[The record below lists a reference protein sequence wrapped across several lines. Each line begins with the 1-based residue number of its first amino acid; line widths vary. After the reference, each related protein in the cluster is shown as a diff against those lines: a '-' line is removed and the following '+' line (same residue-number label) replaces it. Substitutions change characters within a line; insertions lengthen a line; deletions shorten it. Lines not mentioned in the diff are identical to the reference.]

1 MDRVAAPTA
10 CRRQRTRFREEKDPG
25 MSTNAVVEVPH
36 VLAKPSSNGASTHA
50 ATTVPQRLL
59 GLKCREC
66 GQTYPIEP
74 VHVCDFCFGP
84 LEVEYDYELL
94 RHTVTRESIE
104 RGPLNIWRYHDL
116 LPVNEL
122 ADTGWRVGYSPLQ
135 PAPNLGKVLGLD
147 DLWIKNDCVNPTYS
161 FKDRVVAVASAKAR
175 EFGFDTFA
183 CASTGNLA
191 SAVAAAGIRVGLKT
205 YVFLPWDTEQSKILN
220 ALVYGAT
227 LVAVKGTYDDV
238 NRLCSEIAD
247 QRNWAFCNI
256 NVRPYYSE
264 GSKTLAFETA
274 EQLGWQAPDHVVV
287 PIASGSLLTKI
298 TKGFGEMQKIG
309 LIPEKAVRVSG
320 AQASGC
326 NPVAHAYVNGWDSVK
341 PVHKPD
347 TIAKSLAIGNPAD
360 GYYVLK
366 IVRERGGAVAEATND
381 EIADG
386 MRLLA
391 STEGVFAETAGGVT
405 IAVLKKLAQQG
416 VIGRHERVVAY
427 ITGNGLKTLDAVAPK
442 LAAPALVEPSL
453 SAFDAFLQG
462 KETERLEASR

>member
-1 MDRVAAPTA
+1 
-10 CRRQRTRFREEKDPG
+10 
-25 MSTNAVVEVPH
+25 MS
-36 VLAKPSSNGASTHA
+36 A
-50 ATTVPQRLL
+50 ATAQPPARATGAPITVLGARQAAALPAADPRRLK

-66 GQTYPIEP
+66 GRAFPIEP
-74 VHVCDFCFGP
+74 IHVCGFCFGP
-84 LEVEYDYELL
+84 LEVEYDYDLL
-94 RHTVTRESIE
+94 ARTVSHESID
-104 RGPLNIWRYHDL
+104 RGPLSIWRYRDL

-122 ADTGWRVGYSPLQ
+122 ADTGWRVGYTPLQ
-135 PAPNLGKVLGLD
+135 PAPNLGKALGLA
-147 DLWIKNDCVNPTYS
+147 DLWIKNDSVNPTFS

-220 ALVYGAT
+220 ALVYGANV
-227 LVAVKGTYDDV
+227 VAVKGTYDDV

-264 GSKTLAFETA
+264 GSKTLAYETA
-274 EQLGWQAPDHVVV
+274 EQLGWEAPDHVVV

-298 TKGFGEMQKIG
+298 AKGFGELQKIG
-309 LIPEKAVRVSG
+309 LIPEKHVRVSG

-326 NPVAHAYVNGWDSVK
+326 NPVAEAFGRGWDAVK
-341 PVHKPD
+341 PVQRPD

-366 IVRERGGAVAEATND
+366 LVRERGGAVRDATND
-381 EIADG
+381 EIAEG

-391 STEGVFAETAGGVT
+391 GTEGVFAETAGGVT
-405 IAVLKKLAQQG
+405 VAVLKKLVEQG
-416 VIGRHERVVAY
+416 VVKRGERTVAY
-427 ITGNGLKTLDAVAPK
+427 ITGNGLKTLDAVAPV
-442 LAAPALVEPSL
+442 LAQPPLVE
-453 SAFDAFLQG
+453 
-462 KETERLEASR
+462 

>member
-1 MDRVAAPTA
+1 M
-10 CRRQRTRFREEKDPG
+10 
-25 MSTNAVVEVPH
+25 
-36 VLAKPSSNGASTHA
+36 
-50 ATTVPQRLL
+50 TTVLDAPPAPRAGARLK
-59 GLKCREC
+59 GLACREC
-66 GQTYPIEP
+66 GQQFPIAP
-74 VHVCDFCFGP
+74 IHVCDFCFGP
-84 LEVEYDYELL
+84 LEVQYDYELL
-94 RHTVTRESIE
+94 RSTITRESIE
-104 RGPLNIWRYHDL
+104 RGPIGIWRYKEL
-116 LPVNEL
+116 LPVESM
-122 ADTGWRVGYSPLQ
+122 ADTGWRVGFTPLQ
-135 PAPNLGKVLGLD
+135 PAPNLGKALGLS
-147 DLWIKNDCVNPTYS
+147 DLWIKNDSVNPTFS

-220 ALVYGAT
+220 ALVYGAHV
-227 LVAVKGTYDDV
+227 VAVKGTYDDV

-247 QRNWAFCNI
+247 QKSWAFCNI

-274 EQLGWQAPDHVVV
+274 EQLGWEAPDHVVV

-298 TKGFGEMQKIG
+298 AKGFEELGKVG
-309 LIPEKAVRVSG
+309 LIEPKQPRVSG
-320 AQASGC
+320 AQALGC
-326 NPVAHAYVNGWDSVK
+326 NPVSNAFEHGWDAVR

-366 IVRERGGAVAEATND
+366 IVRERGGAVLDATNE

-391 STEGVFAETAGGVT
+391 STEGVFTETAGGVT
-405 IAVLKKLAQQG
+405 IAVLKKLVEQG
-416 VIGRHERVVAY
+416 VVKRGERTVAY
-427 ITGNGLKTLDAVAPK
+427 ITGNGLKTLDAVAPA
-442 LAAPALVEPSL
+442 LATPPLVEPTL
-453 SAFDAFLQG
+453 DAFDAYLSEQG
-462 KETERLEASR
+462 G

>member
-1 MDRVAAPTA
+1 MTTLLEAPSAPRAGGRLT
-10 CRRQRTRFREEKDPG
+10 G
-25 MSTNAVVEVPH
+25 
-36 VLAKPSSNGASTHA
+36 LA
-50 ATTVPQRLL
+50 
-59 GLKCREC
+59 CREC
-66 GQTYPIEP
+66 GQKFPIAP
-74 VHVCDFCFGP
+74 IHVCDFCFGP
-84 LEVEYDYELL
+84 LEVQYDYDLL
-94 RHTVTRESIE
+94 RETITRDSIE
-104 RGPLNIWRYHDL
+104 RGPIGIWRYRDL
-116 LPVNEL
+116 LPVETM
-122 ADTGWRVGYSPLQ
+122 ADTGWRVGFTPLQ
-135 PAPNLGKVLGLD
+135 PAPNLGKALGLT
-147 DLWIKNDCVNPTYS
+147 DLWIKNDSVNPTFS

-220 ALVYGAT
+220 ALIYGAN
-227 LVAVKGTYDDV
+227 VIAVKGTYDDV

-247 QRNWAFCNI
+247 QKNWAFCNI

-274 EQLGWQAPDHVVV
+274 EQLGWEAPDHVVV

-298 TKGFGEMQKIG
+298 TKGFEELGKVG
-309 LIPEKAVRVSG
+309 LIEPKRPRVSG
-320 AQASGC
+320 AQALGC
-326 NPVAHAYVNGWDSVK
+326 NPVSNAFEQGWDGVK

-366 IVRERGGAVAEATND
+366 IVRERGGAVLDATND

-391 STEGVFAETAGGVT
+391 STEGVFTETAGGVT
-405 IAVLKKLAQQG
+405 IAVLKKLVEQG
-416 VIGRHERVVAY
+416 VVKRGERTVAY
-427 ITGNGLKTLDAVAPK
+427 ITGNGLKTLDAVAPA
-442 LAAPALVEPSL
+442 LAAPPLVEPTID
-453 SAFDAFLQG
+453 AFDKYLSGEGA
-462 KETERLEASR
+462 

>member
-1 MDRVAAPTA
+1 
-10 CRRQRTRFREEKDPG
+10 
-25 MSTNAVVEVPH
+25 MSTITLDAPNA
-36 VLAKPSSNGASTHA
+36 AQGAGGGSRI
-50 ATTVPQRLL
+50 V

-66 GQTYPIEP
+66 GQQFPIEP

-84 LEVEYDYELL
+84 LEVQYDYDLL
-94 RHTVTRESIE
+94 RGSITRASIE
-104 RGPLNIWRYHDL
+104 AGPLSIWRYKDL
-116 LPVNEL
+116 LPVERL
-122 ADTGWRVGYSPLQ
+122 ADTGWRVGFTPLQ
-135 PAPNLGKVLGLD
+135 PAPNLGKVLGLT
-147 DLWIKNDCVNPTYS
+147 DLWIKNDSVNPTFS

-175 EFGFDTFA
+175 EFGYDTFA

-220 ALVYGAT
+220 ALVYGAN
-227 LVAVKGTYDDV
+227 VIAIKGTYDDV

-274 EQLGWQAPDHVVV
+274 EQLGWEAPDHVVV

-298 TKGFGEMQKIG
+298 VKGFDELGKVG
-309 LIPEKAVRVSG
+309 LIEPKQVRVSG
-320 AQASGC
+320 AQADGC
-326 NPVAHAYVNGWDSVK
+326 NPVASAFGNGWDAVK
-341 PVHKPD
+341 PFHRPD

-366 IVRERGGAVAEATND
+366 IVRERDGAVLDATNG

-391 STEGVFAETAGGVT
+391 ATEGVFAETAGGVT
-405 IAVLKKLAQQG
+405 VAVLKKLVEQG
-416 VIGRHERVVAY
+416 VVRKNERVVAY
-427 ITGNGLKTLDAVAPK
+427 ITGNGLKTLDAIAPV
-442 LAAPALVEPSL
+442 LTQPPLVEPTL
-453 SAFDAFLQG
+453 DAFDSYLGGEQVQ
-462 KETERLEASR
+462 RLDV

>member
-1 MDRVAAPTA
+1 MTTVLDAPAAP
-10 CRRQRTRFREEKDPG
+10 
-25 MSTNAVVEVPH
+25 NAGTPRLKG
-36 VLAKPSSNGASTHA
+36 LA
-50 ATTVPQRLL
+50 
-59 GLKCREC
+59 CREC
-66 GQTYPIEP
+66 GQAFPIAP
-74 VHVCDFCFGP
+74 IHVCDFCFGP
-84 LEVEYDYELL
+84 LEVQYDYDLL
-94 RHTVTRESIE
+94 RETVTRESIE
-104 RGPLNIWRYHDL
+104 RGPIGIWRYKDL
-116 LPVNEL
+116 LPVETL
-122 ADTGWRVGYSPLQ
+122 ADTGWRVGFTPLQ
-135 PAPNLGKVLGLD
+135 PAPNLGKALGLN
-147 DLWIKNDCVNPTYS
+147 DLWIKNDSVNPTFS

-220 ALVYGAT
+220 ALIYGANV
-227 LVAVKGTYDDV
+227 VAVKGTYDDV

-247 QRNWAFCNI
+247 RRNWAFCNI

-274 EQLGWQAPDHVVV
+274 EQLGWEAPDHVVV

-298 TKGFGEMQKIG
+298 TKGFEELGKVG
-309 LIPEKAVRVSG
+309 LIEPKKPRVSG
-320 AQASGC
+320 AQALGC
-326 NPVAHAYVNGWDSVK
+326 NPVSSAFEQGWDAVK

-366 IVRERGGAVAEATND
+366 IVRERGGAVLDATNE

-391 STEGVFAETAGGVT
+391 STEGVFTETAGGVT
-405 IAVLKKLAQQG
+405 VAVLKKLVEQG
-416 VIGRHERVVAY
+416 VVKRGERTVAY
-427 ITGNGLKTLDAVAPK
+427 ITGNGLKTLDAVAPA
-442 LAAPALVEPSL
+442 LAAPPLVEANL
-453 SAFDAFLQG
+453 DAFDAYLREQG
-462 KETERLEASR
+462 GLS

>member
-1 MDRVAAPTA
+1 MVTETPSPALTSTNGNGRVAA
-10 CRRQRTRFREEKDPG
+10 DPWG
-25 MSTNAVVEVPH
+25 
-36 VLAKPSSNGASTHA
+36 G
-50 ATTVPQRLL
+50 RLL

-66 GQTYPIEP
+66 GRDYPIEP

-84 LEVEYDYELL
+84 LEVQYDYDLL
-94 RHTVTRESIE
+94 ARTVTRESIE
-104 RGPLNIWRYHDL
+104 RGPLNIWRYGAL
-116 LPVNEL
+116 LPVDRL
-122 ADTGWRVGYSPLQ
+122 ADTGWRVGYTPLQ
-135 PAPNLGKVLGLD
+135 PAPNLGRALGLN
-147 DLWIKNDCVNPTYS
+147 DLWIKNDSVNPTFS

-205 YVFLPWDTEQSKILN
+205 FVFLPWDTEQSKILN

-227 LVAVKGTYDDV
+227 VVAVKGTYDDV

-247 QRNWAFCNI
+247 EHQWAFCNI

-274 EQLGWQAPDHVVV
+274 EQLGWEAPDHVVV

-298 TKGFGEMQKIG
+298 TKGFGELQKIG
-309 LIPEKAVRVSG
+309 LIRNKTVKVSG
-320 AQASGC
+320 AQAAGC
-326 NPVAHAYVNGWDSVK
+326 GPVAEAYRNGSDTVK
-341 PVHKPD
+341 PVHRPD

-360 GYYVLK
+360 GYYVLQ
-366 IVRERGGAVAEATND
+366 IVREREGAIRDASDD
-381 EIADG
+381 EIAEG

-405 IAVLKKLAQQG
+405 VAALKKLAREG
-416 VIGRHERVVAY
+416 IVKRDERVVAY
-427 ITGNGLKTLDAVAPK
+427 ITGNGLKTLDAVAPG
-442 LAAPALVEPSL
+442 LATPPLVEPTL
-453 SAFDAFLQG
+453 DAFSAFLGAA
-462 KETERLEASR
+462 ESSR

>member
-1 MDRVAAPTA
+1 MVIET
-10 CRRQRTRFREEKDPG
+10 
-25 MSTNAVVEVPH
+25 
-36 VLAKPSSNGASTHA
+36 PSSAPARVSPSGNGRA
-50 ATTVPQRLL
+50 ADYWDRRVL

-66 GQTYPIEP
+66 GKDYPIEP

-84 LEVEYDYELL
+84 LEVQYDYDLL
-94 RHTVTRESIE
+94 ARTVTRESIE
-104 RGPLNIWRYHDL
+104 RGPLNIWRYSAL
-116 LPVNEL
+116 LPVERL
-122 ADTGWRVGYSPLQ
+122 ADTGWRVGYTPLQ
-135 PAPNLGKVLGLD
+135 PAPNLGKALGLN
-147 DLWIKNDCVNPTYS
+147 DLWIKNDSVNPTFS

-205 YVFLPWDTEQSKILN
+205 YVFLPWDTEQSKMLN

-227 LVAVKGTYDDV
+227 LIAVKGTYDDV

-247 QRNWAFCNI
+247 EHNWAFCNI

-274 EQLGWQAPDHVVV
+274 EQLGWEAPDHVVV

-298 TKGFGEMQKIG
+298 TKGFGELQKIG
-309 LIPEKAVRVSG
+309 LIRKKAVRVSG
-320 AQASGC
+320 AQAAGC
-326 NPVAHAYVNGWDSVK
+326 GPVAEAYRNGSDTVK
-341 PVHKPD
+341 PVHRPN

-360 GYYVLK
+360 GYYVLQ
-366 IVRERGGAVAEATND
+366 IVRESDGAIRDTSDE
-381 EIADG
+381 EIAEG

-405 IAVLKKLAQQG
+405 VAALKKLAREG
-416 VIGRHERVVAY
+416 IVKRDERVVAY
-427 ITGNGLKTLDAVAPK
+427 VTGNGLKTLDAVAPS
-442 LAAPALVEPSL
+442 LVSPPLVEPTL
-453 SAFDAFLQG
+453 AAFSALL
-462 KETERLEASR
+462 KASGA

>member
-1 MDRVAAPTA
+1 M
-10 CRRQRTRFREEKDPG
+10 
-25 MSTNAVVEVPH
+25 
-36 VLAKPSSNGASTHA
+36 
-50 ATTVPQRLL
+50 TTVLDAPPVPRAGARLK
-59 GLKCREC
+59 GLACREC
-66 GQTYPIEP
+66 GQQFAIAPI
-74 VHVCDFCFGP
+74 HVCDFCFGP
-84 LEVEYDYELL
+84 LEVQYDYDLL
-94 RHTVTRESIE
+94 RETVTRDAIE
-104 RGPLNIWRYHDL
+104 RGPIGIWRYRDL
-116 LPVNEL
+116 LPVESM
-122 ADTGWRVGYSPLQ
+122 ADTGWRVGFTPLQ
-135 PAPNLGKVLGLD
+135 PAPNLGKALGLT
-147 DLWIKNDCVNPTYS
+147 DLWIKNDSVNPTFS

-220 ALVYGAT
+220 ALVYGANV
-227 LVAVKGTYDDV
+227 VAVKGTYDDV

-247 QRNWAFCNI
+247 QKSWAFCNI

-274 EQLGWQAPDHVVV
+274 EQLGWEAPDHVVV

-298 TKGFGEMQKIG
+298 TKGFEELGKVG
-309 LIPEKAVRVSG
+309 LIEPKQPRVSG
-320 AQASGC
+320 AQALGC
-326 NPVAHAYVNGWDSVK
+326 NPVSNAFGHGWDAVK

-366 IVRERGGAVAEATND
+366 IVRERGGAVLDATNE

-391 STEGVFAETAGGVT
+391 STEGVFTETAGGVT
-405 IAVLKKLAQQG
+405 IAVLKKLVEQG
-416 VIGRHERVVAY
+416 VVKRGERTVAY
-427 ITGNGLKTLDAVAPK
+427 ITGNGLKTLDAVAPA
-442 LAAPALVEPSL
+442 LAAPPLVEPTL
-453 SAFDAFLQG
+453 DAFDAYLAEQG
-462 KETERLEASR
+462 G

>member
-1 MDRVAAPTA
+1 MPTVTLTEHAPSVRTA
-10 CRRQRTRFREEKDPG
+10 
-25 MSTNAVVEVPH
+25 
-36 VLAKPSSNGASTHA
+36 SNGAA
-50 ATTVPQRLL
+50 ATPAAVVGAVPARLK

-66 GQTYPIEP
+66 GQQYPIEP
-74 VHVCDFCFGP
+74 IHVCNFCFGP
-84 LEVEYDYELL
+84 LEVEYDYDLL
-94 RHTVTRESIE
+94 ARTVTRESIE
-104 RGPLNIWRYHDL
+104 RGPLSIWRYKDL

-122 ADTGWRVGYSPLQ
+122 ADTGWRVGYTPLQ
-135 PAPNLGKVLGLD
+135 PAPNLGRALGLD
-147 DLWIKNDCVNPTYS
+147 DLWIKNDSVNPTFS

-205 YVFLPWDTEQSKILN
+205 YVFLPWDTEHSKILN

-227 LVAVKGTYDDV
+227 LVSVKGTYDDV

-247 QRNWAFCNI
+247 RRNWAFCNI

-298 TKGFGEMQKIG
+298 TKGFEELVKVG
-309 LIPEKAVRVSG
+309 LIDHEQVCVSG
-320 AQASGC
+320 AQAAGC
-326 NPVAHAYVNGWDSVK
+326 NPVAEAYAQGWDAVK
-341 PVHKPD
+341 PVHRPD

-366 IVRERGGAVAEATND
+366 IVREREGAVRDASNE
-381 EIADG
+381 EIAEG

-405 IAVLKKLAQQG
+405 VAVLKKLVQEG
-416 VIGRHERVVAY
+416 IVRRGERVVAY
-427 ITGNGLKTLDAVAPK
+427 ITGNGLKTLDAVAPV
-442 LAAPALVEPSL
+442 LTQPTLVEPTL
-453 SAFDAFLQG
+453 DAFEAFLQ
-462 KETERLEASR
+462 ERSA

>member
-1 MDRVAAPTA
+1 MPTVTLTEHASSARTASNGAAAAPTTA
-10 CRRQRTRFREEKDPG
+10 AG
-25 MSTNAVVEVPH
+25 AVP
-36 VLAKPSSNGASTHA
+36 A
-50 ATTVPQRLL
+50 RLK

-66 GQTYPIEP
+66 GQQYPIEP
-74 VHVCDFCFGP
+74 IHVCNFCFGP
-84 LEVEYDYELL
+84 LEVEYDYDLL
-94 RHTVTRESIE
+94 ARTVTRESIE
-104 RGPLNIWRYHDL
+104 RGPLSIWRYKDL

-122 ADTGWRVGYSPLQ
+122 ADTGWRVGYTPLQ
-135 PAPNLGKVLGLD
+135 PAPNLGRALGLD
-147 DLWIKNDCVNPTYS
+147 DLWIKNDSVNPTFS

-205 YVFLPWDTEQSKILN
+205 YVFLPWDTEHSKILN

-227 LVAVKGTYDDV
+227 LVSVKGTYDDV

-247 QRNWAFCNI
+247 RRNWAFCNI

-298 TKGFGEMQKIG
+298 TKGFEELVKVG
-309 LIPEKAVRVSG
+309 LIDHEQVCVSG
-320 AQASGC
+320 AQAAGC
-326 NPVAHAYVNGWDSVK
+326 NPVAEAYAQGWDAVK
-341 PVHKPD
+341 PVHRPD

-366 IVRERGGAVAEATND
+366 IVREREGAVRDASNE
-381 EIADG
+381 EIAEG

-405 IAVLKKLAQQG
+405 VAVLKKLVQEG
-416 VIGRHERVVAY
+416 IVRRGERVVAY
-427 ITGNGLKTLDAVAPK
+427 ITGNGLKTLDAVAPV
-442 LAAPALVEPSL
+442 LTQPTLVEPTL
-453 SAFDAFLQG
+453 DAFEAFLQ
-462 KETERLEASR
+462 ERSA

>member
-1 MDRVAAPTA
+1 MPPA
-10 CRRQRTRFREEKDPG
+10 DPR
-25 MSTNAVVEVPH
+25 
-36 VLAKPSSNGASTHA
+36 
-50 ATTVPQRLL
+50 RLL

-66 GQTYPIEP
+66 GQRFEIEP
-74 VHVCDFCFGP
+74 IHVCDFCFGP
-84 LEVEYDYELL
+84 LEVEYDYDLL
-94 RHTVTRESIE
+94 AQSVTRESIE
-104 RGPLNIWRYHDL
+104 RGPLSIWRYRDL
-116 LPVNEL
+116 LPVNDL
-122 ADTGWRVGYSPLQ
+122 ADVGWRVGYTPLQ
-135 PAPNLGKVLGLD
+135 PAPQLGKALGLD
-147 DLWIKNDCVNPTYS
+147 DLWIKNDSVNPTFS

-220 ALVYGAT
+220 ALVYGANV
-227 LVAVKGTYDDV
+227 VAVKGTYDDV

-274 EQLGWQAPDHVVV
+274 EQLGWEAPDHVVV

-298 TKGFGEMQKIG
+298 TKGFSELQKIG
-309 LIPEKAVRVSG
+309 LIPEKHIRVSG
-320 AQASGC
+320 AQAAGC
-326 NPVAHAYVNGWDSVK
+326 NPVAEAFSQGWDAVK
-341 PVHKPD
+341 PVQRPD

-366 IVRERGGAVAEATND
+366 IVRERGGAVRDTTNE
-381 EIADG
+381 EIAEG

-405 IAVLKKLAQQG
+405 VAALKKLAQEG
-416 VIGRHERVVAY
+416 IVKRGERVVAY
-427 ITGNGLKTLDAVAPK
+427 ITGNGLKTLDAVAPT
-442 LAAPALVEPSL
+442 LAAPPTVAPTL
-453 SAFDAFLQG
+453 DAF
-462 KETERLEASR
+462 EAFLRTQNG

>member
-1 MDRVAAPTA
+1 MSTITLDAPNAAP
-10 CRRQRTRFREEKDPG
+10 
-25 MSTNAVVEVPH
+25 
-36 VLAKPSSNGASTHA
+36 GAGGGSRI
-50 ATTVPQRLL
+50 V

-66 GQTYPIEP
+66 GQKFPIEP

-84 LEVEYDYELL
+84 LEVEYDYDLL
-94 RHTVTRESIE
+94 RGTITRASIE
-104 RGPLNIWRYHDL
+104 SGPLSIWRYKDL
-116 LPVNEL
+116 LPVERM
-122 ADTGWRVGYSPLQ
+122 ADTGWRVGFTPLQ
-135 PAPNLGKVLGLD
+135 PAPNLGKQLGLT
-147 DLWIKNDCVNPTYS
+147 DLWIKNDSVNPTFS

-175 EFGFDTFA
+175 EFGYDTFA

-220 ALVYGAT
+220 ALVYGANV
-227 LVAVKGTYDDV
+227 VAIKGTYDDV

-274 EQLGWQAPDHVVV
+274 EQLGWEAPDHVVV

-298 TKGFGEMQKIG
+298 IKGFDELGKVG
-309 LIPEKAVRVSG
+309 LIEPKQVRVSG
-320 AQASGC
+320 AQADGC
-326 NPVAHAYVNGWDSVK
+326 NPVASAFGNGWDAVK
-341 PVHKPD
+341 PVHRPD

-366 IVRERGGAVAEATND
+366 IVRGRGGAVLDATNA
-381 EIADG
+381 EIAEG

-405 IAVLKKLAQQG
+405 VAVLKKLVEQG
-416 VIGRHERVVAY
+416 VVRKNERVVAY
-427 ITGNGLKTLDAVAPK
+427 ITGNGLKTLDAIVPV
-442 LAAPALVEPSL
+442 LTQPPLVEPTL
-453 SAFDAFLQG
+453 DAFDSYLSGALV
-462 KETERLEASR
+462 TRLGD

>member
-1 MDRVAAPTA
+1 MTTVTLSRSPA
-10 CRRQRTRFREEKDPG
+10 
-25 MSTNAVVEVPH
+25 
-36 VLAKPSSNGASTHA
+36 GARDARA
-50 ATTVPQRLL
+50 ATDAGRAARRIV

-66 GQTYPIEP
+66 GQTYDVEPI
-74 VHVCDFCFGP
+74 HVCDFCFGP
-84 LEVEYDYELL
+84 LEVEYDYAYLAQ
-94 RHTVTRESIE
+94 TVTRASIE

-116 LPVNEL
+116 LPVEEL
-122 ADTGWRVGYSPLQ
+122 ADTGWRVGYTPLQ
-135 PAPNLGKVLGLD
+135 PAPNLGRALGLN
-147 DLWIKNDCVNPTYS
+147 DLWIKNDSVNPTFS

-191 SAVAAAGIRVGLKT
+191 SAVAAAGVRVGLKT

-220 ALVYGAT
+220 ALVYGANV
-227 LVAVKGTYDDV
+227 VAVKGTYDDV

-247 QRNWAFCNI
+247 QKSWAFCNI

-274 EQLGWQAPDHVVV
+274 EQLGWEAPDHVVV

-298 TKGFGEMQKIG
+298 TKGFGELQKIG
-309 LIPEKAVRVSG
+309 LIPHKTVRVSG

-326 NPVAHAYVNGWDSVK
+326 NPVSHAYEQGWDAVK
-341 PVHKPD
+341 PVHRPD

-366 IVRERGGAVAEATND
+366 IVRERGGALAEATNE
-381 EIADG
+381 EIAEG

-405 IAVLKKLAQQG
+405 VAVLKKLAEQG
-416 VIGRHERVVAY
+416 VVGRNERVVAY
-427 ITGNGLKTLDAVAPK
+427 ITGNGLKTLDAVAPV
-442 LAAPALVEPSL
+442 LTSPALVEPTL
-453 SAFDAFLQG
+453 EAFDAFLAG
-462 KETERLEASR
+462 DATARLQ